1 MNHSK
6 LLKKTKSFV
15 DKNEDGSLCDSDT
28 RFNPDLCV
36 KDSSFWDEEDSF
48 DEVWIEVEISSIRTP
63 ANIIRRMMSAF
74 ESNAKIIFSV
84 PAKQDKRRDYYANR
98 IDKIIGPPELTA
110 KRVGR
115 DSYQLYNSDM
125 PVRTNDDEKVI
136 IPKNIRTDWIFNEKS
151 RRICLSGNYENQIEI
166 INPDN
171 SLSICKDSIENY
183 RTNEDKIVVG
193 DKETVSKY
201 KCLNQPIYP
210 FEYPRGRISSV
221 LDSVEY
227 LVFSD
232 NVVYRR
238 KHPRVE
244 TYMQS
249 IHQ

>member
-1 MNHSK
+1 MNHRK

-15 DKNEDGSLCDSDT
+15 KKNEDSSLCDSDT
-28 RFNPDLCV
+28 RFSPDLCV
-36 KDSSFWDEEDSF
+36 KDSTFWDDGNAF

-63 ANIIRRMMSAF
+63 ANIIRRMMGAF
-74 ESNAKIIFSV
+74 ESNAKLVFSV

-98 IDKIIGPPELTA
+98 IDKIIGPPELTS

-115 DSYQLYNSDM
+115 DSYELYNSEV
-125 PVRTNDDEKVI
+125 PVKTKDGEKVV
-136 IPKNIRTDWIFNEKS
+136 IPKNIQTNWVFNEKS
-151 RRICLSGNYENQIEI
+151 RRICLSGEYENQVEI

-171 SLSICKDSIENY
+171 SLSVCKDSIEDF
-183 RTNEDKIVVG
+183 RTDEDKIIVG
-193 DKETVSKY
+193 DEDSVSKH

-210 FEYPRGRISSV
+210 FRYPRGRISSV

-232 NVVYRR
+232 NVVYTR
-238 KHPRVE
+238 KHPKVE